1 MPLSKRSRKTSNT
14 DLPDQPES
22 LGTPVEVT
30 SKLPPPVELNE
41 EDLQTLRLSVGK
53 NEDARRVC
61 GRRLFYR
68 RTRTAIPLSNNG
80 DESREHAYGIHSYPE
95 PKMGHSDAE
104 ILQAA

>member
-30 SKLPPPVELNE
+30 SKLPLPVELNE

-53 NEDARRVC
+53 NEDARRDLRKKI
-61 GRRLFYR
+61 G
-68 RTRTAIPLSNNG
+68 
-80 DESREHAYGIHSYPE
+80 
-95 PKMGHSDAE
+95 
-104 ILQAA
+104 LQANTNCNSTFQQR